1 MKPRIKGFR
10 RFVAR
15 PNIVASVQIQSLPVL
30 IPPTLQKFQ
39 SSYFNPSLPCV
50 FPPRHFSFLPA
61 ISTWF
66 IPHEFLRNS
75 QIIDIVTF
83 RSLLGE
89 RLDLLVP
96 LESTSADN
104 KIFTQTSLPFTV
116 FLDYL
121 NLSNVPPG
129 VPSLYLAQE
138 PLLQS
143 FPQLSKYLL
152 PVPEYIE
159 KAGKGDLYS
168 TRLWMGRAGQT
179 NTPLH
184 KDPNPNLFVQLAGR
198 KRARLFSPEFGKV
211 LMGNYSGSG
220 AERKFRTGDE
230 MMVGKEKEDLEA
242 AVWSENSES
251 GKIEGFETELGTGDG
266 LFIPKGWWH
275 AVKGVGEGGVN
286 ASVIP
291 FQILCS
297 LAGYR
302 SRLTH

>member
-1 MKPRIKGFR
+1 MDI
-10 RFVAR
+10 
-15 PNIVASVQIQSLPVL
+15 
-30 IPPTLQKFQ
+30 
-39 SSYFNPSLPCV
+39 SS
-50 FPPRHFSFLPA
+50 
-61 ISTWF
+61 
-66 IPHEFLRNS
+66 
-75 QIIDIVTF
+75 TF

-89 RLDLLVP
+89 RSDLLVS

-121 NLSNVPPG
+121 SLSNVSPE

-143 FPQLSKYLL
+143 FPQLSEYLL
-152 PVPEYIE
+152 PVPEYVAR
-159 KAGKGDLYS
+159 AGRGDIYS

-198 KRARLFSPEFGKV
+198 KRARLFSPEFGSE
-211 LMGNYSGSG
+211 LMGKYSGGG

-230 MMVGKEKEDLEA
+230 MMVGKQKEDLEA
-242 AVWSENSES
+242 AVWSEGVE
-251 GKIEGFETELGTGDG
+251 GGEIVGFETELGAGDG

-291 FQILCS
+291 SHYISELCVS
-297 LAGYR
+297 KD
-302 SRLTH
+302 TD